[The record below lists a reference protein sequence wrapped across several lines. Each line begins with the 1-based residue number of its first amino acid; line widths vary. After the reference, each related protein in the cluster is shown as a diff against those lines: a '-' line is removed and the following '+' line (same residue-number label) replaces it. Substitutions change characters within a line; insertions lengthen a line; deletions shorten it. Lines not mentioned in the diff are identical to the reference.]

1 MSRRRRQVSVLVL
14 AGVAGSIA
22 VAALLLGAAVP
33 VWLIVTV
40 IVLFLAVVAYAA
52 LCLVTGVSRRGGGGM
67 AAAALDSMDTSVA
80 VTDGQG
86 GRVLYADTGFAAVV
100 AGSDGVPDA
109 LARYFSTDDTGTDGS
124 VEFEA
129 LATTALDGGRGR
141 IEAQLPGD
149 RQVSPWFEILTLPG
163 PALGGVDRTV
173 LWQMRDVS
181 DPRNR
186 AEQLG
191 DRLALLSRALDQA
204 PFGLAVLDDQ
214 LAVRE
219 VNATFRSLIGEA
231 GVTGRPV
238 VDLLCEPNRL
248 GLIDILN
255 QAKDIPANSDPQNG
269 IVTLSM
275 DANPLAL
282 PSTTVTINVSPP
294 TRSRGGGGGLLLHL
308 VDATKSRQLEQQFAQ
323 SQKMQALGQL
333 AGGVAHDFN
342 NMLTAMIG
350 FCDLILQRHH
360 AGEQDFADIMQ
371 IKQNANRAAGL
382 VRQLLAFSRQQPMQP
397 RVLDIGEVLSEI
409 SSLLRR
415 VLGERIELSVI
426 HDREMAKVKVDQGQL
441 EQVLINLAVNA
452 RDAMNGVGRLEIE
465 TAHQCIG
472 QKKRFGFV
480 DVPAGD
486 YVTVTVV
493 DTGPGIPDEI
503 AGRIFDPFFTTK
515 EIGDGTG
522 LGLSMVYGS
531 LEQMGGV
538 VTVRNRPVRD
548 GGGAAFTLFI
558 PDAADAALADDPDA
572 DGEGD
577 GGDVTGGGSILLVED
592 EDPVRLFSAR
602 ALRSKGYV
610 VTEARTGA
618 AALEIL
624 AESTFDLLV
633 TDMMMPEV
641 DGATLIRAAREA
653 TPDLPIICISGYTQ
667 ESVAEE
673 IVDLPNLQFLPKP
686 FSLKQLVGRVRTALE
701 PAGGH

>member
-1 MSRRRRQVSVLVL
+1 MSRARRQAIVLVVAGL
-14 AGVAGSIA
+14 AGCIA
-22 VAALLLGAAVP
+22 LVSLMLGAAVP
-33 VWLIVTV
+33 VWLVATV
-40 IVLFLAVVAYAA
+40 VVLFLALVAYASF
-52 LCLVTGVSRRGGGGM
+52 CLLSQPGVKARG
-67 AAAALDSMDTSVA
+67 AAAAILDGMDTSVA
-80 VTDGQG
+80 MSDSA
-86 GRVLYADTGFAAVV
+86 GRVLFADAGFSAMLS
-100 AGSDGVPDA
+100 GSDSIPAALTAYFSAGDSEDGGKVAFESLAADA
-109 LARYFSTDDTGTDGS
+109 LAGK
-124 VEFEA
+124 
-129 LATTALDGGRGR
+129 RGR
-141 IEAQLPGD
+141 VEAQLPGD
-149 RQVSPWFEILTLPG
+149 RQISPWFEVMALPG
-163 PALGGVDRTV
+163 PAASAAEPTV
-173 LWQMRDVS
+173 LWQLRDVS
-181 DPRNR
+181 NPRNR

-204 PFGLAVLDDQ
+204 PFGLAVLDDD

-219 VNATFRSLIGEA
+219 VNATFRSLIGET
-231 GVTGRPV
+231 GVTGRQV
-238 VDLLCEPNRL
+238 TDLICEADRQAL
-248 GLIDILN
+248 DGILH

-269 IVTLSM
+269 LVTLSM
-275 DANPLAL
+275 DAHPLAL

-360 AGEQDFADIMQ
+360 PGEQNFADIMQ

-382 VRQLLAFSRQQPMQP
+382 VRQLLAFSRQQPLRP
-397 RVLDIGEVLSEI
+397 RVLDIGEVLSEL

-415 VLGERIELSVI
+415 VLGERIDLSVI
-426 HDREMAKVKVDQGQL
+426 HARDMAKVKVDQGQL

-452 RDAMNGVGRLEIE
+452 RDAMGGVGKLDIE
-465 TAHQCIG
+465 TAHQG
-472 QKKRFGFV
+472 VKQKKRYGFV

-538 VTVRNRPVRD
+538 VTVHNRPVRD

-572 DGEGD
+572 DGDGD
-577 GGDVTGGGSILLVED
+577 GGDVTGAGSILLVED

-624 AESTFDLLV
+624 AESEFDLLV

-667 ESVAEE
+667 ESVAAE
-673 IVDLPNLQFLPKP
+673 IDDLPNLLFLPKP
-686 FSLKQLVGRVRTALE
+686 FSLKQLVGKVRSALDTAD
-701 PAGGH
+701 GS